1 MKQIT
6 DELLTCI
13 HQMTNENISETRE
26 RVNKLFDFIELS
38 KSLWGSV
45 PSFTMTAEPEKK
57 TLEEGFLSSN
67 ETSQKMIVTSSSDS
81 TNLGTPMERKLK
93 GGILKGKHGDIY
105 VPEKIVRMNGF
116 EHGDY
121 IEAIGD
127 RLKDLVFIKRKNSV
141 TKHES
146 NRIEIDYC
154 VITKTSDGLLVAD
167 HKIAEGKLTRIKIDG
182 ESPYQFLISQRDSE
196 MYSLKEGSVVT
207 IAYHES
213 DPLSFRVVWCYPERT
228 NEFARPEPKPSSYY
242 KETATKKERI
252 WTDIELNLLKDK
264 KIVIIGADF
273 RSSDFMPLAESGNF
287 TLDVFS
293 GDESKTRLKA
303 AVKNK
308 DLIIS
313 ASEHASHRSSGLAK
327 ECAKKYKIPFRAA
340 PTSQSSIK
348 RAMIHGIKES
358 YIPFHSFF

>member
-1 MKQIT
+1 MKQISEELISCIHLLT
-6 DELLTCI
+6 DENVT
-13 HQMTNENISETRE
+13 ETRD

-38 KSLWGSV
+38 LTLWGSIPTIDV
-45 PSFTMTAEPEKK
+45 LAEPDKS
-57 TLEEGFLSSN
+57 EEESLNSIN
-67 ETSQKMIVTSSSDS
+67 ETSQKMIATTRSDAS
-81 TNLGTPMERKLK
+81 NLGTPMERKLK
-93 GGILKGKHGDIY
+93 GGILKGKQGDIY
-105 VPEKIVRMNGF
+105 VPEKIVRMHGF

-127 RLKDLVFIKRKNSV
+127 SLKDLVFIKRKNSV
-141 TKHES
+141 TKEES

-154 VITKTSDGLLVAD
+154 VLTNTSDGLLVAD
-167 HKIAEGKLTRIKIDG
+167 QTIADGKLTRIKLDG
-182 ESPYQFLISQRDSE
+182 ESPYQFLISQRDIDT
-196 MYSLKEGSVVT
+196 YSLKDGSVVA

-228 NEFARPEPKPSSYY
+228 SEPVRSEPKPSSFY
-242 KETATKKERI
+242 KDGTAKKENM
-252 WTDIELNLLKDK
+252 WTDIELNLLKNK

-273 RSSDFMPLAESGNF
+273 RSADFMPLAENGNF
-287 TLDVFS
+287 SLEIFS
-293 GDESKTRLKA
+293 GDESRNRIKA
-303 AVKNK
+303 AFKNM

-313 ASEHASHRSSGLAK
+313 ASEHSSHRSSGLAK

-348 RAMIHGIKES
+348 KAMIHGIKES

>member
-1 MKQIT
+1 MKQIS
-6 DELLTCI
+6 DELISCI
-13 HQMTNENISETRE
+13 NQMTVENVPETRE

-38 KSLWGSV
+38 MTLWGAV
-45 PSFTMTAEPEKK
+45 PLVNVSEPEEKEP
-57 TLEEGFLSSN
+57 EEEIISGS
-67 ETSQKMIVTSSSDS
+67 ETSQRMIVTSS
-81 TNLGTPMERKLK
+81 TNAANLGTPMERKLK
-93 GGILKGKHGDIY
+93 GGILNGKHGDIY
-105 VPEKIVRMNGF
+105 VPEKIIRMHGF

-127 RLKDLVFIKRKNSV
+127 SLKDLVFIKRKNSV

-154 VITKTSDGLLVAD
+154 VLTKTSDGLLVAD
-167 HKIAEGKLTRIKIDG
+167 QTIADGRLARIKLDG
-182 ESPYQFLISQRDSE
+182 ESPYQFLMSQRDIDTF
-196 MYSLKEGSVVT
+196 SLKDGSVVS

-228 NEFARPEPKPSSYY
+228 SELARPEPKPSSFY
-242 KETATKKERI
+242 KDSTAKKENI

-273 RSSDFMPLAESGNF
+273 RSADFMPLAESGNF
-287 TLDVFS
+287 SLDIFS
-293 GDESKTRLKA
+293 GDESKNRIKA

-313 ASEHASHRSSGLAK
+313 ASEHSSHRSSGLAK
-327 ECAKKYKIPFRAA
+327 ECAKKYKIPFRAS

-348 RAMIHGIKES
+348 KAMIHGIKES

>member
-1 MKQIT
+1 MKQIS
-6 DELLTCI
+6 DELISCI
-13 HQMTNENISETRE
+13 HQLTEENVAETRE

-38 KSLWGSV
+38 MGLWGSI
-45 PSFTMTAEPEKK
+45 PTINGSDERDKK
-57 TLEEGFLSSN
+57 EGESLTSRN
-67 ETSQKMIVTSSSDS
+67 ETSQRMIVTSSTDA

-93 GGILKGKHGDIY
+93 GGILKGKQGDIY
-105 VPEKIVRMNGF
+105 VPEKIVRMHGF

-127 RLKDLVFIKRKNSV
+127 SIKDLVFIKRKNSV
-141 TKHES
+141 TKDDS

-154 VITKTSDGLLVAD
+154 VLTKTSDGLLVAD
-167 HKIAEGKLTRIKIDG
+167 QTIADGKLSRIKLDG
-182 ESPYQFLISQRDSE
+182 ESPYQFLISQRDIDS
-196 MYSLKEGSVVT
+196 YSLKDGSVVA

-213 DPLSFRVVWCYPERT
+213 DPLSFRVVWCYPER
-228 NEFARPEPKPSSYY
+228 NSEIARPEPKPSSFY
-242 KETATKKERI
+242 KDNTSKKENM
-252 WTDIELNLLKDK
+252 WTDIELNLLRDK

-273 RSSDFMPLAESGNF
+273 RSADFMPLAENGNF
-287 TLDVFS
+287 SLDIFS
-293 GDESKTRLKA
+293 GDESRNRIKA
-303 AVKNK
+303 AVKNM

-313 ASEHASHRSSGLAK
+313 ASEHSSHRSSGLAK

-348 RAMIHGIKES
+348 KAMIHGIKES

>member
-1 MKQIT
+1 
-6 DELLTCI
+6 
-13 HQMTNENISETRE
+13 
-26 RVNKLFDFIELS
+26 
-38 KSLWGSV
+38 
-45 PSFTMTAEPEKK
+45 
-57 TLEEGFLSSN
+57 
-67 ETSQKMIVTSSSDS
+67 
-81 TNLGTPMERKLK
+81 MERKLK

-105 VPEKIVRMNGF
+105 VPEKIVRMHGF

-127 RLKDLVFIKRKNSV
+127 RLKELVFIKRKDSV

-154 VITKTSDGLLVAD
+154 VISKTSDGLLVVD
-167 HKIAEGKLTRIKIDG
+167 QRITNGKLTRIKLDG
-182 ESPYQFLISQRDSE
+182 ESPYQFLISQRDIDS
-196 MYSLKEGSVVT
+196 YSLKEGSVVS

-213 DPLSFRVVWCYPERT
+213 DPLSYRVVWCYPERT
-228 NEFARPEPKPSSYY
+228 SEFVKSDPKPSSFY
-242 KETATKKERI
+242 KDSTGKKENL

-264 KIVIIGADF
+264 KIIIIGADF
-273 RSSDFMPLAESGNF
+273 RSADFKPLAESGNF
-287 TLDVFS
+287 SLDIFS
-293 GDESKTRLKA
+293 GDESKNRIKA
-303 AVKNK
+303 AVKNT

-313 ASEHASHRSSGLAK
+313 ASEHSSHRSSGLAK

-348 RAMIHGIKES
+348 KAMIHGIKES

>member
-6 DELLTCI
+6 DELISCM
-13 HQMTNENISETRE
+13 HQMTNENITETRE

-38 KSLWGSV
+38 QTLWGSV
-45 PSFTMTAEPEKK
+45 PSIIISAEPEKK
-57 TLEEGFLSSN
+57 EPEEVDISRN
-67 ETSQKMIVTSSSDS
+67 ETSQRMIVTSSSDTTS
-81 TNLGTPMERKLK
+81 LGTPMERKLK
-93 GGILKGKHGDIY
+93 GGILKGRHGDIY
-105 VPEKIVRMNGF
+105 VPEKIVRMHGF

-167 HKIAEGKLTRIKIDG
+167 HHITNGKLTRIKLDG

-196 MYSLKEGSVVT
+196 TYSLKDGSVVS

-228 NEFARPEPKPSSYY
+228 NELARPEPKPSSFY
-242 KETATKKERI
+242 KDTTSKKESI
-252 WTDIELNLLKDK
+252 WTDVELNLLKDK

-313 ASEHASHRSSGLAK
+313 ASEHSSHRSSGLAK

-348 RAMIHGIKES
+348 KAMIHGIKEA

>member
-1 MKQIT
+1 MKQIS
-6 DELLTCI
+6 DELISCI
-13 HQMTNENISETRE
+13 DQMTDDNIAETRE
-26 RVNKLFDFIELS
+26 RINKLFDFIELS
-38 KSLWGSV
+38 IGLWGSV
-45 PSFTMTAEPEKK
+45 PLINVAAEPEKK
-57 TLEEGFLSSN
+57 ELDILDSKR
-67 ETSQKMIVTSSSDS
+67 ETSQRMIVTSNSDA

-93 GGILKGKHGDIY
+93 GGILKGKTGDIY
-105 VPEKIVRMNGF
+105 VPEKIVRMHGF
-116 EHGDY
+116 AHGDY

-141 TKHES
+141 TEHEC

-167 HKIAEGKLTRIKIDG
+167 QMITNGRLSRIKLDG
-182 ESPYQFLISQRDSE
+182 ESPYQFLISQRDSDT
-196 MYSLKEGSVVT
+196 YSLKEGSVVT
-207 IAYHES
+207 IAFHES
-213 DPLSFRVVWCYPERT
+213 DPLSFRVVWCYPEHT
-228 NEFARPEPKPSSYY
+228 HEITRPEPKPSSFY
-242 KETATKKERI
+242 KDSTAKKENV
-252 WTDIELNLLKDK
+252 WSDVELNLLKNK

-273 RSSDFMPLAESGNF
+273 RSADFMPLAENGNF
-287 TLDVFS
+287 SLDVFS

-313 ASEHASHRSSGLAK
+313 ASEHSSHRSSGLAK

-348 RAMIHGIKES
+348 KAMIHGIKES

>member
-6 DELLTCI
+6 NELISCI
-13 HQMTNENISETRE
+13 DQMTDENVAETRE

-38 KSLWGSV
+38 ITLWGTI
-45 PSFTMTAEPEKK
+45 PSITIAVEPE
-57 TLEEGFLSSN
+57 TNALEDIHSLEN
-67 ETSQKMIVTSSSDS
+67 ETSQKMIVTSSIDD

-105 VPEKIVRMNGF
+105 VPEKIVRMHGF

-127 RLKDLVFIKRKNSV
+127 RMKDLVFIKRKNSV

-146 NRIEIDYC
+146 NRVEIDYC

-167 HKIAEGKLTRIKIDG
+167 QMITDGKLTRIKLDG
-182 ESPYQFLISQRDSE
+182 ESPYQFLISQRDIDN
-196 MYSLKEGSVVT
+196 YSLKDGSVVS

-213 DPLSFRVVWCYPERT
+213 DPLSFRVVWCYPEHT
-228 NEFARPEPKPSSYY
+228 NEYARPEPKPSSFY
-242 KETATKKERI
+242 KDNSAKKENV

-273 RSSDFMPLAESGNF
+273 RSADFMPLAENGNF
-287 TLDVFS
+287 TLDIFS
-293 GDESKTRLKA
+293 GDESKNRIKA

-313 ASEHASHRSSGLAK
+313 ASEHSSHRSSGLAK

-348 RAMIHGIKES
+348 KAMIHGIKES

>member
-1 MKQIT
+1 MKQIS
-6 DELLTCI
+6 DELISCI
-13 HQMTNENISETRE
+13 NQMTEENVVETRE

-38 KSLWGSV
+38 QALWGSI
-45 PSFTMTAEPEKK
+45 PSFNVPAE
-57 TLEEGFLSSN
+57 LEQEPDEALNLRS
-67 ETSQKMIVTSSSDS
+67 ETSQRLIVTSSSDS

-105 VPEKIVRMNGF
+105 VPEKIVRMHGF
-116 EHGDY
+116 EHGDF

-127 RLKDLVFIKRKNSV
+127 HLKDLVFIKRKSSV

-154 VITKTSDGLLVAD
+154 VITKTSDGLLVANQMIKD
-167 HKIAEGKLTRIKIDG
+167 GKLTRIKLDG
-182 ESPYQFLISQRDSE
+182 ESPYQFLISQRDIDT
-196 MYSLKEGSVVT
+196 YSLRDGSVVA

-228 NEFARPEPKPSSYY
+228 GELARPDPKPSSYY
-242 KETATKKERI
+242 KDSSVKKESL
-252 WTDIELNLLKDK
+252 WTDIELNLLKNK

-273 RSSDFMPLAESGNF
+273 RSADFMPLAESGNF
-287 TLDVFS
+287 SLDIFS
-293 GDESKTRLKA
+293 GDESKTRIKA
-303 AVKNK
+303 AVKNT

-313 ASEHASHRSSGLAK
+313 ASEHSSHRSSGLAK